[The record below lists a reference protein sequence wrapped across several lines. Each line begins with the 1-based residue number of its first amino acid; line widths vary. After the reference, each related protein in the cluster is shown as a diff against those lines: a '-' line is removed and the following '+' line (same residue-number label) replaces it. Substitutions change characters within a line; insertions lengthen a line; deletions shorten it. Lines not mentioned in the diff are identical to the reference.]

1 MDDGSENNVNEGSKQ
16 ETEDE
21 GVIVTVV
28 SIEDPPES
36 KVVVVEPVSQSESSS
51 DEESKPIEN
60 RLEREVG
67 ESVSGISITELVSN
81 PVERIMALVEEVK
94 LVEEAAPDEIHE
106 VPCDIDVAQVENL
119 EVSSRNRFN

>member
-28 SIEDPPES
+28 SIEDPPKS
-36 KVVVVEPVSQSESSS
+36 KVVAVEPVSQSESSS

-94 LVEEAAPDEIHE
+94 LVEVAAPDEIPE
-106 VPCDIDVAQVENL
+106 VPCDTDVAQVENL